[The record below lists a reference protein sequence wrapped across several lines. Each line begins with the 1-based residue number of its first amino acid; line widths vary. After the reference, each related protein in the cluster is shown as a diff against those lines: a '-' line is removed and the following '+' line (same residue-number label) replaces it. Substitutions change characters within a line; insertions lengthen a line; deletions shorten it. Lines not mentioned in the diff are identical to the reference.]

1 MEVSKQTPPQKYRK
15 REIRPSSIY
24 SRCLI
29 TKKITLDIKYVGK
42 NLKETLE
49 KYISS
54 NYEGKCVVEGYIKP
68 GSTKIITYSSGLI
81 DRGTN
86 IIFDVVFECMVC
98 FLVAGTLINCVVKN
112 ITKAGI
118 RAESAT
124 ETPSPI
130 VVFIARDHQ
139 THNSEYFYTRQEKDE
154 IEVRVIGQRFEL
166 DDTFISVIGELVKPR
181 KDFGEQKKD
190 ITKPKLIIE
199 D

>member
-1 MEVSKQTPPQKYRK
+1 MEVSKQTPQQKYRK
-15 REIRPSSIY
+15 KEIRPSSIY

-29 TKKITLDIKYVGK
+29 SKKITLDIKYVGK

-98 FLVAGTLINCVVKN
+98 FLVAGTLINCVIKN

-124 ETPSPI
+124 EVPSPI
-130 VVFIARDHQ
+130 VVFIAREHLTQ
-139 THNSEYFYTRQEKDE
+139 NSEYFYSRQEKDE
-154 IEVRVIGQRFEL
+154 IEIRVIGQRFEL

-181 KDFGEQKKD
+181 KDIEISKKEGV
-190 ITKPKLIIE
+190 KPKLIIE